1 VSPSRFA
8 YLVIGFLLLTATT
21 VAAEPTIRIGSLR
34 YGTLS
39 WQLEVIAKHGLD
51 KQEGI
56 RVEPLELAAT
66 PAAQLALQAGSV
78 DLIVSDWLWVSRQR
92 AEGGDLTSIPFSSA
106 IGALIVP
113 AASPIRDVA
122 GLAGQRLGLAGSA
135 IDKSWLVLRLYGGT
149 VRFGPVP
156 APKIGYVFQ
165 NPRLLPWRTV
175 RENIALVLPHHGR
188 SAELVDALLAEIG
201 LADAADV
208 YPTRLSGGM
217 ARRAA
222 LARAFAIAPDL
233 LLMDE
238 PFLSLDAAAADRLRG
253 LLPRLVSTR
262 PATVLF
268 VTHDLTEAVQLADRI
283 LVLSSAPGRV
293 TAEMPITLPRLE
305 RRDPDTLSGLRAELS
320 SLADHPVARESGNSG
335 GGPSLG

>member
-1 VSPSRFA
+1 MAPVTVGISFDIYEKRYLGHAGAKSVTALRNLRACVAPSEFC
-8 YLVIGFLLLTATT
+8 VITGPSGCGKTTLLN
-21 VAAEPTIRIGSLR
+21 I
-34 YGTLS
+34 
-39 WQLEVIAKHGLD
+39 IAGLD
-51 KQEGI
+51 
-56 RVEPLELAAT
+56 
-66 PAAQLALQAGSV
+66 
-78 DLIVSDWLWVSRQR
+78 
-92 AEGGDLTSIPFSSA
+92 
-106 IGALIVP
+106 
-113 AASPIRDVA
+113 RD
-122 GLAGQRLGLAGSA
+122 
-135 IDKSWLVLRLYGGT
+135 YGGT

-253 LLPRLVSTR
+253 LLLRLVSMR

-320 SLADHPVARESGNSG
+320 RLADHPVARESGNSG